1 MKRSILFIGLLGALH
16 AFAAPE
22 DNQARIATV
31 ADHRQQ
37 QDAVGERIDGGASLQ
52 ISASKAAAD
61 STFKP
66 GKIWPD
72 DQGVHINAHGGG
84 VMHYDGTYYW
94 FGEHKVAGGAGN
106 RAQVGVHVYSS
117 KDLTNWKDE
126 GIALKVSDDPSSDIV
141 KGCII
146 ERPKVIYNAKTNKF
160 VMWFH
165 LELKGQGYHAA
176 RSGIAVAD
184 KPCGPYT
191 YIRSIRPNAGVWPQ
205 NVTPEQKDPA
215 SIARTRAEQEQF
227 SGGPTPKHA
236 QFNILGSHVA
246 GGQMARDMNLFVD
259 DDGKAYHLYSSEHNS
274 TLHISLLTDDY
285 LDHAG
290 IYTRNFPFRW
300 MEAPALCKQGNQY
313 YLIASGCTSWAPN
326 AARAA
331 VADSIL
337 GPWQEL
343 ANPCI
348 GVNLQNEMGPEKT
361 FGGQST
367 CIFPVQGK
375 EGAYIAMFDI
385 WRPEDAIDGRY
396 IWLPVTFNESGLQI
410 QWKDAWDLSL
420 FQHEL

>member
-1 MKRSILFIGLLGALH
+1 MKRYILFIGLLGALH

-37 QDAVGERIDGGASLQ
+37 QDGGGERIDGGASLE
-52 ISASKAAAD
+52 ISGSKEGAD
-61 STFKP
+61 TTFKP

-84 VMHYDGTYYW
+84 VMHHDGTYYW

-141 KGCII
+141 RGCII

-160 VMWFH
+160 IMWFH

-215 SIARTRAEQEQF
+215 SIARTRAEKEQF

-236 QFNILGSHVA
+236 QFNILGSHVE

-300 MEAPALCKQGNQY
+300 MEAPALCKRGNQY
-313 YLIASGCTSWAPN
+313 YLIASGCTGWAPN

-348 GVNLQNEMGPEKT
+348 GVNPQNEMGPEKT

-385 WRPEDAIDGRY
+385 WHPEDAIDGRY
-396 IWLPVTFNESGLQI
+396 VWLPVTFNESGLQI

-420 FQHEL
+420 FQQHL